1 MASNVELMIPPPK
14 KWIPDHYQFT
24 EKQMVPTVSLNA
36 IEYSIEDFSTHIT
49 EIASEIARLEER
61 RLNNV
66 GTDEE
71 WFSVPL

>member
-1 MASNVELMIPPPK
+1 MKSNVELMIPPPK

-49 EIASEIARLEER
+49 EIARNIYLEER
-61 RLNNV
+61 RLMNV

-71 WFSVPL
+71 WFSIPM

>member
-1 MASNVELMIPPPK
+1 MKSNVELMIPPPK

-49 EIASEIARLEER
+49 EIASEIAREIARLEER
-61 RLNNV
+61 RLMNV
-66 GTDEE
+66 GT
-71 WFSVPL
+71 S